1 MSMVQ
6 SPYRSAHQST
16 SSNQAGSQQPNSI
29 YPSLPTHLGQSQNQ
43 GQGQIQ
49 NQNQPQNNGQMQR
62 YAQPGPQNNQQQIQ
76 QSTSFGPISQNQQ
89 PPQYGQV
96 QSYNQGQGQSS
107 YNSTNAFSNSFAF
120 GPQALSQAPSGKT
133 EEEVRLGELGL
144 AGERVGRGMRADE
157 EISGDIADMM
167 ANAQAASESH
177 LALEIWIDGQIY
189 LPMRIYRVNHLPTT
203 LFKSHRH
210 YRYLMNY
217 IQK

>member
-6 SPYRSAHQST
+6 SPYRSAYQST
-16 SSNQAGSQQPNSI
+16 SSNQAGNQQPNSI
-29 YPSLPTHLGQSQNQ
+29 YPSLPIHLGQSQNQ

-49 NQNQPQNNGQMQR
+49 NQNQPQNDGQMQR
-62 YAQPGPQNNQQQIQ
+62 YAQPGPQNNQQQLQ

-107 YNSTNAFSNSFAF
+107 YNSTNPFSNSFAF
-120 GPQALSQAPSGKT
+120 GPQALSAAPSGKT

-167 ANAQAASESH
+167 ANSQAAS
-177 LALEIWIDGQIY
+177 
-189 LPMRIYRVNHLPTT
+189 
-203 LFKSHRH
+203 KSP
-210 YRYLMNY
+210 LGVGSGLKN
-217 IQK
+217 